1 MRILYA
7 ALLFMMML
15 VGAPAALAAPQISV
29 GLVTG
34 QFTAELA
41 SETDFTAQTVVN
53 GSVCAKNFCLKRAVI
68 ILMPQ
73 TAALMPTG
81 RSLAMLYC
89 ALRQTA

>member
-34 QFTAELA
+34 Q
-41 SETDFTAQTVVN
+41 
-53 GSVCAKNFCLKRAVI
+53 CAKSFCLKRAVI

-81 RSLAMLYC
+81 RSLATLC
-89 ALRQTA
+89 CVLRQMA

>member
-53 GSVCAKNFCLKRAVI
+53 GSVRKNFCLKRAVI

-81 RSLAMLYC
+81 RSLATLCC